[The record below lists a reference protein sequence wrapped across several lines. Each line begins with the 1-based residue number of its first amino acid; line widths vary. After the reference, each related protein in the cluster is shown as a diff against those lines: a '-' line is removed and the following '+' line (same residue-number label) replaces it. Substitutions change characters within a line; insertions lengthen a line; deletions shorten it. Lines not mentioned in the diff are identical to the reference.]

1 MVPSSFTGA
10 LRRLNDSYV
19 NYGGKKKKTQSNLP
33 EKDNV
38 RNRVKLPGS
47 RTAFSKLALDAVAP
61 PIPWT
66 AARVLWVDR
75 TVLEPAENWHCTG
88 ESKARGSDVNCV
100 TAASPLQE

>member
-19 NYGGKKKKTQSNLP
+19 NYGGKKKKKTQSNLP

-61 PIPWT
+61 PSRGQQLGFSGWT
-66 AARVLWVDR
+66 EQFWNQLR
-75 TVLEPAENWHCTG
+75 TGTVQENPRP
-88 ESKARGSDVNCV
+88 EVQMSIV
-100 TAASPLQE
+100 